1 MSPPSTLGKAKVV
14 AAAKTVALIPGSN
27 RGIGFETARQ
37 LGHANRYPADF
48 TGKLQREGIDGFKD
62 CGAMSTKTKASVTKG
77 ARTRQK
83 IVETG
88 AVLFNQK
95 GFTGCSMGDIVA
107 ASGLEK
113 GTLYG
118 HFSTKEELAL
128 LAFDYAWKDTSD
140 KRLRNLETVSNA
152 VDKLRL
158 HIDNYVN
165 TPSFPGGCPLLNF
178 AVDADDGNL
187 ALRTRVRKALKGWE
201 DLLAKLVEDGQS
213 AGEINPEIDPHS
225 VANLLISMLE
235 GATVVARIN
244 KRSAA
249 LADAQ
254 RHLSLYLETAVKLR
268 TDSRDGNQLTPTE

>member
-1 MSPPSTLGKAKVV
+1 
-14 AAAKTVALIPGSN
+14 
-27 RGIGFETARQ
+27 
-37 LGHANRYPADF
+37 
-48 TGKLQREGIDGFKD
+48 
-62 CGAMSTKTKASVTKG
+62 MSTKTTASVTKG
-77 ARTRQK
+77 ERTRQK
-83 IVETG
+83 IVETA

-128 LAFDYAWKDTSD
+128 LAFDYAWRETSD
-140 KRLRNLETVSNA
+140 KRLRDIETVSNA

-165 TPSFPGGCPLLNF
+165 TPSFPGGCPLFNF
-178 AVDADDGNL
+178 AIDADDGNL
-187 ALRTRVRKALKGWE
+187 ALRTRVRKALKDWE
-201 DLLAKLVEDGQS
+201 DLLAKIVEDGQS
-213 AGEINPEIDPHS
+213 SGEINPEIDPLS
-225 VANLLISMLE
+225 VANLVISMLE
-235 GATVVARIN
+235 GATVLSRIN

-254 RHLSLYLETAVKLR
+254 RHLCLYLETAVRVR
-268 TDSRDGNQLTPTE
+268 TAR

>member
-1 MSPPSTLGKAKVV
+1 MT
-14 AAAKTVALIPGSN
+14 
-27 RGIGFETARQ
+27 
-37 LGHANRYPADF
+37 
-48 TGKLQREGIDGFKD
+48 
-62 CGAMSTKTKASVTKG
+62 TKTKAAVTKG
-77 ARTRQK
+77 ERSRQK
-83 IVETG
+83 IVETA

-140 KRLRNLETVSNA
+140 KRLRNVDTVSNA
-152 VDKLRL
+152 VDKLKL
-158 HIDNYVN
+158 HVDNYVN

-201 DLLAKLVEDGQS
+201 DLLAKIVEDGQS
-213 AGEINPEIDPHS
+213 VGEISPEIDPHS
-225 VANLLISMLE
+225 VANLVISILE

-249 LADAQ
+249 LDNAQ
-254 RHLSLYLETAVKLR
+254 RHLNLYLETAVRLK
-268 TDSRDGNQLTPTE
+268 TDSCDGKVR

>member
-1 MSPPSTLGKAKVV
+1 M
-14 AAAKTVALIPGSN
+14 N
-27 RGIGFETARQ
+27 
-37 LGHANRYPADF
+37 
-48 TGKLQREGIDGFKD
+48 
-62 CGAMSTKTKASVTKG
+62 TKTTASLTKG
-77 ARTRQK
+77 ERSRQK
-83 IVETG
+83 IVETA

-140 KRLRNLETVSNA
+140 KRIRNLHTVSNA
-152 VDKLRL
+152 VDKLKL

-201 DLLAKLVEDGQS
+201 DLLEKIVEDGQS
-213 AGEINPEIDPHS
+213 SGEINPEIDPHS
-225 VANLLISMLE
+225 VANLVISMLE
-235 GATVVARIN
+235 GATAIARIN
-244 KRSAA
+244 KRFAA
-249 LADAQ
+249 LNDAQ
-254 RHLSLYLETAVKLR
+254 KHLSLYLETAVRLR
-268 TDSRDGNQLTPTE
+268 TDSQDGRAAL

>member
-1 MSPPSTLGKAKVV
+1 MT
-14 AAAKTVALIPGSN
+14 
-27 RGIGFETARQ
+27 E
-37 LGHANRYPADF
+37 
-48 TGKLQREGIDGFKD
+48 
-62 CGAMSTKTKASVTKG
+62 KTKESVRKG
-77 ARTRQK
+77 ERTRQK
-83 IVETG
+83 IVETA

-95 GFTGCSMGDIVA
+95 GFTGCSMGDIVE

-140 KRLRNLETVSNA
+140 KRLRNVETVSNA
-152 VDKLRL
+152 VDKLKL

-201 DLLAKLVEDGQS
+201 DLLAKILEDGQS
-213 AGEINPEIDPHS
+213 AGEIKPGIDQHS
-225 VANLLISMLE
+225 VANLVISLLE
-235 GATVVARIN
+235 GATVLARIN

-249 LADAQ
+249 LEDAQ
-254 RHLSLYLETAVKLR
+254 RHLSLYLETVVR
-268 TDSRDGNQLTPTE
+268 ITN

>member
-1 MSPPSTLGKAKVV
+1 M
-14 AAAKTVALIPGSN
+14 I
-27 RGIGFETARQ
+27 
-37 LGHANRYPADF
+37 
-48 TGKLQREGIDGFKD
+48 
-62 CGAMSTKTKASVTKG
+62 TKTKASVTKG
-77 ARTRQK
+77 ERSRQR
-83 IVETG
+83 IVETA
-88 AVLFNQK
+88 AVLFNQR

-128 LAFDYAWKDTSD
+128 LAFDYAWNETSG
-140 KRLRNLETVSNA
+140 KRLRNVETVSNS

-187 ALRTRVRKALKGWE
+187 ALRTKVRKALKGWE
-201 DLLAKLVEDGQS
+201 DLLAKIVEDGQS

-225 VANLLISMLE
+225 VANLVISMLE
-235 GATVVARIN
+235 GATVVARID

-249 LADAQ
+249 LDDAQ
-254 RHLSLYLETAVKLR
+254 RHLSQYLETAVRLR
-268 TDSRDGNQLTPTE
+268 TGSRDGNVAV

>member
-1 MSPPSTLGKAKVV
+1 MT
-14 AAAKTVALIPGSN
+14 
-27 RGIGFETARQ
+27 
-37 LGHANRYPADF
+37 
-48 TGKLQREGIDGFKD
+48 
-62 CGAMSTKTKASVTKG
+62 TKTKASVTKG
-77 ARTRQK
+77 ERTRQK
-83 IVETG
+83 IIETA
-88 AVLFNQK
+88 AVLFNQR

-128 LAFDYAWKDTSD
+128 LAFDHAWKDTSD
-140 KRLRNLETVSNA
+140 KRLRNVETVSNA

-201 DLLAKLVEDGQS
+201 DLLAKIVEDGQS
-213 AGEINPEIDPHS
+213 AGEINPEVDPHS
-225 VANLLISMLE
+225 VANLVISTLE
-235 GATVVARIN
+235 GATVVVRIN

-249 LADAQ
+249 LDEAQ
-254 RHLSLYLETAVKLR
+254 RHLRLYLETAVRLR
-268 TDSRDGNQLTPTE
+268 TDSRDGNVAV

>member
-1 MSPPSTLGKAKVV
+1 M
-14 AAAKTVALIPGSN
+14 N
-27 RGIGFETARQ
+27 
-37 LGHANRYPADF
+37 
-48 TGKLQREGIDGFKD
+48 
-62 CGAMSTKTKASVTKG
+62 TKTTASLTKG
-77 ARTRQK
+77 ERSRQK
-83 IVETG
+83 IVETA

-140 KRLRNLETVSNA
+140 KRIRNLHTVSNA
-152 VDKLRL
+152 VDKLKL

-178 AVDADDGNL
+178 AVEADDGNL

-201 DLLAKLVEDGQS
+201 DLLEKIVEDGQS
-213 AGEINPEIDPHS
+213 SGEINPEIDSHS
-225 VANLLISMLE
+225 VANLVISMLE
-235 GATVVARIN
+235 GATAIARIN

-249 LADAQ
+249 LNDAQ
-254 RHLSLYLETAVKLR
+254 KHLSLHLETAVRLR
-268 TDSRDGNQLTPTE
+268 TDSQDGRAAL

>member
-1 MSPPSTLGKAKVV
+1 
-14 AAAKTVALIPGSN
+14 
-27 RGIGFETARQ
+27 
-37 LGHANRYPADF
+37 
-48 TGKLQREGIDGFKD
+48 
-62 CGAMSTKTKASVTKG
+62 
-77 ARTRQK
+77 
-83 IVETG
+83 
-88 AVLFNQK
+88 
-95 GFTGCSMGDIVA
+95 MGDIVE

-140 KRLRNLETVSNA
+140 KRIRNIDTVSNA
-152 VDKLRL
+152 VDKLKL

-201 DLLAKLVEDGQS
+201 DLLAKIVEDGQS
-213 AGEINPEIDPHS
+213 SGEIKPEIDSHS
-225 VANLLISMLE
+225 IANIVISTLE
-235 GATVVARIN
+235 GATVLARIS

-249 LADAQ
+249 LEDAH
-254 RHLSLYLETAVKLR
+254 RHLNLYLETMVRLPK
-268 TDSRDGNQLTPTE
+268 

>member
-1 MSPPSTLGKAKVV
+1 MTTR
-14 AAAKTVALIPGSN
+14 AA
-27 RGIGFETARQ
+27 
-37 LGHANRYPADF
+37 
-48 TGKLQREGIDGFKD
+48 
-62 CGAMSTKTKASVTKG
+62 VTKG
-77 ARTRQK
+77 ERSRQK
-83 IVETG
+83 IVETA

-118 HFSTKEELAL
+118 HFSTKEELAV

-140 KRLRNLETVSNA
+140 KRIRNVDTVSNA
-152 VDKLRL
+152 VDRLKL

-187 ALRTRVRKALKGWE
+187 ALRTRVKKALKGWE
-201 DLLAKLVEDGQS
+201 DYLAKIVEEGLS
-213 AGEINPEIDPHS
+213 AGEINPEVDPHS
-225 VANLLISMLE
+225 VANLVISILE
-235 GATVVARIN
+235 GATAVTRIS

-249 LADAQ
+249 LDDVQ
-254 RHLSLYLETAVKLR
+254 RHLNQYLETAFRLR
-268 TDSRDGNQLTPTE
+268 TDS

>member
-1 MSPPSTLGKAKVV
+1 MTRKIK
-14 AAAKTVALIPGSN
+14 AAA
-27 RGIGFETARQ
+27 
-37 LGHANRYPADF
+37 
-48 TGKLQREGIDGFKD
+48 
-62 CGAMSTKTKASVTKG
+62 TKG
-77 ARTRQK
+77 ERSRQK
-83 IVETG
+83 IVETA

-95 GFTGCSMGDIVA
+95 GFAGCSMGDIVE

-140 KRLRNLETVSNA
+140 KRLRNVDRASNA
-152 VDKLRL
+152 VDKLKL

-187 ALRTRVRKALKGWE
+187 ALRTRVRKALRSWE
-201 DLLAKLVEDGQS
+201 DVLAKIVEDGQS

-225 VANLLISMLE
+225 IANLLISMLE
-235 GATVVARIN
+235 GATIVARIN
-244 KRSAA
+244 KRSTA
-249 LADAQ
+249 LDDAQ
-254 RHLSLYLETAVKLR
+254 RHLSLYLETAVR
-268 TDSRDGNQLTPTE
+268 PQN